1 MAAFN
6 ILAIDGGGIRG
17 IVPIR
22 ILQKIEELS
31 GKKVHELFDM
41 MAGTSTGGL
50 IVSCLTL
57 KETPGSTRPKY
68 TLEDLANIYT
78 TDGSTIFPIASGL
91 SKWIRS
97 LDTLFRPEFSPN
109 GLEKVLRKYVQQQR
123 IKDAYRPIIVPTY
136 DLHSNQPVFFK
147 SAEANYNEEAN
158 ALIHD
163 ICRATSAAPTFLPAY
178 SFKYKGQPLTGI
190 DGGVYVNNPTMAAL
204 AEIRRYGHAGYYKK
218 SDGSPVSMKD
228 VSVLS
233 LGTGSY
239 TGEITQQQAVS
250 WGQLQWIQHI
260 TDIMM
265 KGVSQTTDYE
275 AREVMYKA
283 GEDRPYLRLTINIKD
298 EAYSDMADAR
308 PQTLHYLQEEVKH
321 QITENPEVISVIQ
334 NFLDRQKTEVK

>member
-1 MAAFN
+1 MATFN

-57 KETPGSTRPKY
+57 KETPESTKPKY
-68 TLEDLANIYT
+68 TLDDLAKIYT
-78 TDGSTIFPIASGL
+78 TDGSTIFPIATGID
-91 SKWIRS
+91 KWIRS
-97 LDTLFRPEFSPN
+97 ILTLFRPEFSPK
-109 GLEKVLRKYVQQQR
+109 GLNRILREYVSTQR

-147 SAEANYNEEAN
+147 TAEATYNEEAN

-163 ICRATSAAPTFLPAY
+163 VCRATSAAPTFLPAY

-190 DGGVYVNNPTMAAL
+190 DGGVYVNNPTMAAI
-204 AEIRRYGHAGYYKK
+204 AEIRRFGHAGFYKRA
-218 SDGSPVSMKD
+218 DGKPVNMKD
-228 VSVLS
+228 ISVLS
-233 LGTGSY
+233 LGTGDY
-239 TGEITQQQAVS
+239 TGEITAKQAVS

-275 AREVMYKA
+275 AREVMYKE

-298 EAYSDMADAR
+298 EAYADMADAR
-308 PQTLHYLQEEVKH
+308 PQTLHYLEDEVKKQVTENEEVLK
-321 QITENPEVISVIQ
+321 VIK
-334 NFLDRQKTEVK
+334 NFLERQQHTV